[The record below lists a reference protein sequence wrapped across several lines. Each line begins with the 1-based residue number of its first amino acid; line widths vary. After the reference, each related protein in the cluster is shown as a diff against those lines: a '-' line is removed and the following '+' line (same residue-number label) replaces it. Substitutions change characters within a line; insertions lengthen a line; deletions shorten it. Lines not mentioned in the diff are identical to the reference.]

1 MVDEYRVDEYKKA
14 VQAQRQK
21 TAYIAVGAAL
31 LIHVLF
37 ILSKW
42 VVIAA
47 GLAGAGVLIYALYS
61 ATTGRR
67 LNMGVAFVLSV
78 AIHAGVFAYDYLF
91 GIGEEET
98 KEALIIFRA
107 PPPILEKNFD
117 LAKRPEISEV
127 QMEMLQSMA
136 PPDLPQDIS
145 AIADVSA
152 VGSDL
157 LSSVLPGTQVLGAFS
172 GAKAEDLAFDE
183 VAMIELGETSAPV
196 QEALSLRHELLN
208 VGDLDIGR
216 YQAILIQDPDD
227 KRAIRGFF
235 NMTVI
240 DYDIADKNRDRFPTA
255 VEELM
260 RYMRDHTEINA
271 RIEGTTLEFSDP
283 RIMDAP
289 LLYVTGNDAVLQIS
303 NTEKT
308 NLGEY
313 LKNGGFLYA
322 EEIRQADA
330 DNGLDGKEAGVSGTP
345 FDRQFKAL
353 MKDPLVLGSDGSK
366 WQKMPKSHPLYY
378 SFWDFPDGP
387 PMGGAPSG
395 NVFDL
400 EMLEL
405 RGRVAVVFS
414 DLNISWYWGDPLA
427 DARERGLQF
436 GVNLI
441 VFALTQPGGIA
452 NVTQFTQ

>member
-1 MVDEYRVDEYKKA
+1 MVDEYKKA

-31 LIHVLF
+31 LVHVLF

-78 AIHAGVFAYDYLF
+78 AIHAGVFVYDYLF
-91 GIGEEET
+91 GIGVEEK
-98 KEALIIFRA
+98 KEQLIIFRA

-216 YQAILIQDPDD
+216 YQAILIQDPDN

-289 LLYVTGNDAVLQIS
+289 LLYMTGNDAVLQIS
-303 NTEKT
+303 DTEKT

-330 DNGLDGKEAGVSGTP
+330 DSKLEGKEAGVSGTP

-366 WQKMPKSHPLYY
+366 WQKMPKSHALYY

-387 PMGGAPSG
+387 PMGGAPAG

-414 DLNISWYWGDPLA
+414 DLNISYYWGDPLA

>member
-1 MVDEYRVDEYKKA
+1 MVDEYKKL

-31 LIHVLF
+31 FIHVLF

-67 LNMGVAFVLSV
+67 LSMSVAFVLSV
-78 AIHAGVFAYDYLF
+78 SIHVGVFVYDYLF
-91 GIGEEET
+91 GIGVEEK
-98 KEALIIFRA
+98 KEQLIIFRA

-196 QEALSLRHELLN
+196 QEALSLKHELLN

-216 YQAILIQDPDD
+216 YQAILIQDPDN

-289 LLYVTGNDAVLQIS
+289 LLYMTGNDAVLQIS

-330 DNGLDGKEAGVSGTP
+330 DTKLDGKEAGVSGTP

-366 WQKMPKSHPLYY
+366 WQKMPKSHDLYY

-387 PMGGAPSG
+387 PMGGAPAG

-400 EMLEL
+400 EMLVL

-414 DLNISWYWGDPLA
+414 DLNISYYWGDPLA

>member
-1 MVDEYRVDEYKKA
+1 MVDEYKKA

-47 GLAGAGVLIYALYS
+47 GLAGAGVLIYALYT

-67 LNMGVAFVLSV
+67 LSMSVAFVLSV
-78 AIHAGVFAYDYLF
+78 AIHAGVFVYDYLF
-91 GIGEEET
+91 GIGVEEK
-98 KEALIIFRA
+98 KEQLIIFRA

-216 YQAILIQDPDD
+216 YQAILIQDPDN

-289 LLYVTGNDAVLQIS
+289 LLYMTGNDAVLQIS

-330 DNGLDGKEAGVSGTP
+330 DTKLDGKEAGVSGTP

-366 WQKMPKSHPLYY
+366 WQKMPKSHDLYY

-387 PMGGAPSG
+387 PMGGAPAG

-400 EMLEL
+400 EMLVL

-414 DLNISWYWGDPLA
+414 DLNISYYWGDPLA

>member
-78 AIHAGVFAYDYLF
+78 AIHAGVFVYDHLF

-240 DYDIADKNRDRFPTA
+240 DYDIADKNKDRFPTA

>member
-1 MVDEYRVDEYKKA
+1 VVDEYKKS

-21 TAYIAVGAAL
+21 TAYLAVGAAL
-31 LIHVLF
+31 FIHVLF

-47 GLAGAGVLIYALYS
+47 GLAGAGVLIYALYT

-67 LNMGVAFVLSV
+67 LSMSVAFVLSV
-78 AIHAGVFAYDYLF
+78 TIHAGVFVYDYLF
-91 GIGEEET
+91 GIGVEEK

-172 GAKAEDLAFDE
+172 GAKAQDFDFED
-183 VAMIELGETSAPV
+183 VGMIELAETSAPV

-216 YQAILIQDPDD
+216 YQAILIQDPDN

-289 LLYVTGNDAVLQIS
+289 LLYMTGNDAVLQIS

-330 DNGLDGKEAGVSGTP
+330 DSKLDGKEAGVSGTP

-366 WQKMPKSHPLYY
+366 WQKMPKSHALYY

-387 PMGGAPSG
+387 PMGGAPAG

-414 DLNISWYWGDPLA
+414 DLNISYYWGDPLA

>member
-1 MVDEYRVDEYKKA
+1 VVDEYKKA
-14 VQAQRQK
+14 IQAQRK
-21 TAYIAVGAAL
+21 KSAWMAVGAAIV
-31 LIHVLF
+31 IHVLF
-37 ILSKW
+37 ILSEE
-42 VVIAA
+42 VAMA
-47 GLAGAGVLIYALYS
+47 FGLAAVGVLLYALY
-61 ATTGRR
+61 AETTGHRM
-67 LNMGVAFVLSV
+67 NMVVAFVLSGV
-78 AIHAGVFAYDYLF
+78 IHVGVFVYDHLF
-91 GIGEEET
+91 GIGVEEKET
-98 KEALIIFRA
+98 ELIIFRA

-145 AIADVSA
+145 AMADVSA

-172 GAKAEDLAFDE
+172 GAKAEELAFDE
-183 VAMIELGETSAPV
+183 VEMIELAETSAPV
-196 QEALSLRHELLN
+196 QEALSLKHELLN

-216 YQAILIQDPDD
+216 YQAVLIQDPDN
-227 KRAIRGFF
+227 KRNIRGFF

-260 RYMRDHTEINA
+260 RYMRDHTKINA

-283 RIMDAP
+283 RIMEAP
-289 LLYVTGNDAVLQIS
+289 MIYVTGNDAVLQIS
-303 NTEKT
+303 DTEKT

-322 EEIRQADA
+322 EEIRQSDA
-330 DNGLDGKEAGVSGTP
+330 ENGLDGKEAGVSGTP

-353 MKDPLVLGSDGSK
+353 MKDGQVLGSDGSK
-366 WQKMPKSHPLYY
+366 WQKVPKSHPLYY

-387 PMGGAPSG
+387 PMGGAPGG

-414 DLNISWYWGDPLA
+414 DLNVSWYWGDPLA

-441 VFALTQPGGIA
+441 VYALTQPGGIA